1 MSSLGEL
8 RQLTRTRIVLFMR
21 EPEAVFWV
29 VLFPVVLALVLS
41 IAFKDRAVGDA
52 RVGILQDFAAEPWV
66 ERLRASEGIEV
77 ELFPSRE
84 AAERKLR
91 SGALAALVEAGEP
104 LTVRYDPSRAEAEL
118 ARLRVEAAVQH
129 QAGGAQPARVATLH
143 VTEHGSR
150 YIDFLIPGLLGMNL
164 MSTGMWGTGFAIVD
178 WRQKKLLKRLLVT
191 PMRRTSFLFAQM
203 LSRFVFL
210 VLEVVVIVAFGVLA
224 LGVPFRGSLVGFALV
239 CILGALCFSG
249 LGLLVASRSQTVEG
263 VSGLM
268 NFVMMPMWLFSG
280 IFFSYE
286 NFPQI
291 FQPFIRLLPLTA
303 LNDGLRAL
311 MLEGD
316 RLSAL
321 FPEVGVL
328 VAWSL
333 AGFFVALRVF
343 RWQ

>member
-1 MSSLGEL
+1 MSSLDEL
-8 RQLTRTRIVLFMR
+8 RQLTRTRIVLFLR

-29 VLFPVVLALVLS
+29 VIFPVVLAFVLS
-41 IAFKDRAVGDA
+41 IAFKGRAVGDA
-52 RVGILQDFAAEPWV
+52 RVGILEEAAAQPWV
-66 ERLRASEGIEV
+66 ATLRAAGGIEV
-77 ELFPSRE
+77 VLFPTRA

-91 SGALAALVEAGEP
+91 SGALVALVEAGEP

-118 ARLRVEAAVQH
+118 ARLRIEAAVQRP
-129 QAGGAQPARVATLH
+129 AGGAQPARVATLH

-150 YIDFLIPGLLGMNL
+150 YIDFLVPGLLGMNL
-164 MSTGMWGTGFAIVD
+164 MSTGMWGTAFAIVD
-178 WRQKKLLKRLLVT
+178 WRQKKLLKRLVVT

-203 LSRFVFL
+203 LSRFAFL
-210 VLEVVVIVAFGVLA
+210 VLEVSVIVAFGVLA
-224 LGVPFRGSLVGFALV
+224 LDVPFRGSLVGFALLCV
-239 CILGALCFSG
+239 LGALSFSG

-286 NFPQI
+286 NFPRM

-316 RLSAL
+316 RLGSL
-321 FPEVGVL
+321 LPETGLL
-328 VAWSL
+328 VAWTL
-333 AGFFVALRVF
+333 AAFFVALRVF